1 MSAPDRIWSWAS
13 NRVRF
18 IGCNREA
25 YTERLWSETMLPDVA
40 ETIGAK
46 RFIASTPARE
56 HAEELAEALRHMVY
70 LQNGGP
76 STGIDAMKK
85 LITASTL
92 LSKLDRQNT
101 GETDAD

>member
-1 MSAPDRIWSWAS
+1 MCAPDRIWATG
-13 NRVRF
+13 N
-18 IGCNREA
+18 
-25 YTERLWSETMLPDVA
+25 ETSGAWNGTSACTKRITLD
-40 ETIGAK
+40 ETQ
-46 RFIASTPARE
+46 FLASTPARE
-56 HAEELAEALRHMVY
+56 HAGELVEALRHMVY

-92 LSKLDRQNT
+92 LSKLDHQNT